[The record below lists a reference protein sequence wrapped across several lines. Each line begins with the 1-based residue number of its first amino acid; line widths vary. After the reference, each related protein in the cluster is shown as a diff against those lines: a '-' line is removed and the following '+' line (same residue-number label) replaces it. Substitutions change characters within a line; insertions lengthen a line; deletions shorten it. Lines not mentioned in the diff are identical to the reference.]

1 MGRLMVLASIIEFF
15 FERER
20 FFERILFEIT
30 VSSGRKLDA
39 LEI

>member
-1 MGRLMVLASIIEFF
+1 MGRLMVLASIIQLF
-15 FERER
+15 FERE